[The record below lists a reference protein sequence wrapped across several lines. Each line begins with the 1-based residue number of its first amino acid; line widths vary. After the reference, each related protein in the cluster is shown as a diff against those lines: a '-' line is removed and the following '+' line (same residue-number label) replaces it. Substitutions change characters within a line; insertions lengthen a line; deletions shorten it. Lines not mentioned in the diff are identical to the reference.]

1 MPELLK
7 RAEVPVEQT
16 WNLEDLFATP
26 EAFET
31 DLSAF
36 PEEAR
41 AIRNFQGR
49 LREGPK
55 TVLACLETYL
65 HIMERVSRLY
75 AYAFNRLSTDGLSS
89 TNQDAHSRVVSLMTL
104 ANAESAFMV
113 PELLSLPPG
122 TLEDDLNAEPGF
134 APWRRW
140 LERLIVQRAH
150 LLPSETEKAIAAL
163 GEVLWSPGSIYRTWR
178 TTDLAF
184 RYPTM
189 NACLKG
195 RPTLR
200 CDATPTR
207 RWRIPSAGTGT
218 PSLPFGV
225 RRLRRMSSLPGC
237 AATARQLR

>member
-1 MPELLK
+1 MNRAHEGRAETKMSGTIFMPELLK

-16 WNLEDLFATP
+16 WNLGDLFATP
-26 EAFET
+26 EAFEI

-41 AIRNFQGR
+41 AMRNFQGR

-65 HIMERVSRLY
+65 RIMERQGHLY
-75 AYAFNRLSTDGLSS
+75 AYAFNRLSSDGLSPA
-89 TNQDAHSRVVSLMTL
+89 NQDTHSRVVSLMTL
-104 ANAESAFMV
+104 ANAESAFIV

-122 TLEDDLNAEPGF
+122 TLEDDLDAEPGL

-163 GEVLWSPGSIYRTWR
+163 SEVLWSPGSIYRTWR

-184 RYPTM
+184 PLPHYERVLERSADT
-189 NACLKG
+189 
-195 RPTLR
+195 R

-207 RWRIPSAGTGT
+207 R
-218 PSLPFGV
+218 
-225 RRLRRMSSLPGC
+225 
-237 AATARQLR
+237 